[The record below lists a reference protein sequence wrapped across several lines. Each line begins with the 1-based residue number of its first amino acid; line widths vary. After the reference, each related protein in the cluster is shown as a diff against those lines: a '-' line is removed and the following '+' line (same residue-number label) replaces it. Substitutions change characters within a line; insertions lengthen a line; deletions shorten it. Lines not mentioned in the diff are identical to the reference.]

1 MQVTTWRFTL
11 QGAAETGGRKN
22 QVEESSSTRTA
33 DGDDGRSSRA
43 EGNIAMNRLEACPT
57 VKLIVK
63 HLNQNKQLI
72 TSAHSNSPG

>member
-57 VKLIVK
+57 VK

-72 TSAHSNSPG
+72 TSAHSKSPG